1 MYKLSEIAENFNKE
15 RTEIIEALIDHRT
28 LLDDHVEKK
37 MGITYVDDRGIEILY
52 QLLIAPSKDNPM
64 NDNPLKKNTIKKYK
78 TEEFKEFV
86 NIEEKL
92 RLNITELKNDILAL
106 DTEIQKKD
114 KLTIDYQEKLLEI
127 NRLLVKYEENLLL
140 DNL

>member
-1 MYKLSEIAENFNKE
+1 MYKLSEIAENFNVE

-52 QLLIAPSKDNPM
+52 KLLIAPTNNNDIKDK
-64 NDNPLKKNTIKKYK
+64 PLRKNKINKYN
-78 TEEFKEFV
+78 TEEFKDYI

-92 RLNITELKNDILAL
+92 RLNISELKNDILAL

-114 KLTIDYQEKLLEI
+114 KFLIDYQEKLLEI

>member
-1 MYKLSEIAENFNKE
+1 MYKLSEIAENFNVE

-28 LLDDHVEKK
+28 LLDDHVVKK

-52 QLLIAPSKDNPM
+52 KLLIAPSNANEIQDK
-64 NDNPLKKNTIKKYK
+64 PLKKNKISKYN
-78 TEEFKEFV
+78 TEEFKDYI
-86 NIEEKL
+86 NIDEKL
-92 RLNITELKNDILAL
+92 RLNISELKNDILAL

-114 KLTIDYQEKLLEI
+114 KFLIDYQEKLLEI

>member
-1 MYKLSEIAENFNKE
+1 MYKLSEIAENFNVE

-52 QLLIAPSKDNPM
+52 KLLIEPLKVKENKDK
-64 NDNPLKKNTIKKYK
+64 PLKKNRISKYN
-78 TEEFKEFV
+78 TEEFKDYI

-114 KLTIDYQEKLLEI
+114 KFLIDYQEKLLEI

>member
-1 MYKLSEIAENFNKE
+1 MYKLSEIAENFNVE

-28 LLDDHVEKK
+28 LLNDHVEKK

-52 QLLIAPSKDNPM
+52 KLLIAPSRENINDDNPQ
-64 NDNPLKKNTIKKYK
+64 NKNKISKYK
-78 TEEFKEFV
+78 TEEFKDFI

-92 RLNITELKNDILAL
+92 RLNISELKNDILAL
-106 DTEIQKKD
+106 DTKIQKKD
-114 KLTIDYQEKLLEI
+114 KFLIDYQEKLLEI